1 MFESKLFKFFELYL
15 SFWQSKLRAL
25 LLSSSFFFDSLKDL
39 LNLPIELARSSFS
52 DPRVLSVRSSFKK
65 LQYLLDSYMIH
76 YLHEYPCEVLVNF
89 GKYSS
94 ELPKSQS
101 ASILLIWKMKKNEKV
116 EAASLNS
123 LSCWATSNFWGC
135 LDQLRQAFYFS

>member
-1 MFESKLFKFFELYL
+1 
-15 SFWQSKLRAL
+15 
-25 LLSSSFFFDSLKDL
+25 
-39 LNLPIELARSSFS
+39 
-52 DPRVLSVRSSFKK
+52 
-65 LQYLLDSYMIH
+65 MIH
-76 YLHEYPCEVLVNF
+76 YLHEYPGEVLVNF

-123 LSCWATSNFWGC
+123 LSC
-135 LDQLRQAFYFS
+135 